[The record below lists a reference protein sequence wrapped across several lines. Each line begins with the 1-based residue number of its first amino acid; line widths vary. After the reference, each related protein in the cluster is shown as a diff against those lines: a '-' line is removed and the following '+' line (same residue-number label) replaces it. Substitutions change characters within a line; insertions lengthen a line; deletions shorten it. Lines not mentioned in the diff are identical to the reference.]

1 MSMSSTIP
9 RLLDVFVLGEGDLSF
24 DFSLNKNADMPLF
37 SSCYVL
43 SKAIFSSEKTVG
55 EV

>member
-1 MSMSSTIP
+1 MSMPSTIV
-9 RLLDVFVLGEGDLSF
+9 RLDVLVLGECDLSF
-24 DFSLNKNADMPLF
+24 DFSLDKNVDMPLF